1 MSFKHTETAFK
12 QVINISD
19 KKKTKTQYHYCNILA
34 KYCFLSCENLMKFSN
49 VILSFWKGLA
59 PLVLGEFVLANK
71 ITNTVGLQEVIQR

>member
-19 KKKTKTQYHYCNILA
+19 KKKPPQYHNCNILV